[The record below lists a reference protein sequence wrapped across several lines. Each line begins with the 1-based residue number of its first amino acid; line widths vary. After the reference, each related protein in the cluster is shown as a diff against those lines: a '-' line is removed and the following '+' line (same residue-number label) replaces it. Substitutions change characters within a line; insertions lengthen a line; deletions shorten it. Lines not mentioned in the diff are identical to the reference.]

1 MEGSIALSAE
11 DGTPIEEG
19 ETIQVDGLPTDAE
32 FGVKLSVQNVA
43 STTTTIGVEKEII
56 EEVAGTT
63 NTFCWAGTCYA
74 NDVMASSSNAVMG
87 PDSINTEF
95 RADLA
100 PNGNVGV
107 QKMRYT
113 FFIADDTKDYSS
125 VYVLF
130 NIAEETGIELRNTSD
145 LRIWPNPV
153 RVNEVLRIDI
163 SASKSKYHSVK
174 LFDNTS
180 RLLMDQ
186 AIDPASGKLEI
197 QLSQYQISSGT
208 YYILLNSDKGNVA
221 LPVVV
226 VE

>member
-1 MEGSIALSAE
+1 
-11 DGTPIEEG
+11 
-19 ETIQVDGLPTDAE
+19 V
-32 FGVKLSVQNVA
+32 
-43 STTTTIGVEKEII
+43 
-56 EEVAGTT
+56 
-63 NTFCWAGTCYA
+63 
-74 NDVMASSSNAVMG
+74 
-87 PDSINTEF
+87 
-95 RADLA
+95 
-100 PNGNVGV
+100 
-107 QKMRYT
+107 RYT
-113 FFIADDTKDYSS
+113 FFNADDTKDYRS

-130 NIAEETGIELRNTSD
+130 NIAEVTGIELRNTGD

-163 SASKSKYHSVK
+163 SASKVKYHSVK

-197 QLSQYQISSGT
+197 QLSQYQVSSGT

-221 LPVVV
+221 QPVVV